1 MSAAFNDGGE
11 DRVRYS
17 DSEIRSN
24 FEFRSMLD
32 SSTAG
37 KRSRSGGAA
46 GGGWSARVDALVQSV
61 LDGAVSELDI
71 LRDKA
76 LGDTYAR
83 GQAKVDLALSFRAR
97 RDMHADVERLR
108 AGVFRKTILWVLGA
122 SDQGKS
128 WLAEGVAMRLRE
140 ALGWGVYRAAAK
152 NAADD
157 YLGQEIFLLNEPSSR
172 ALEWPDLLSLL
183 DPRQAGPLSARFHN
197 KTDAA
202 PRIVIVAVSVD
213 PATFGFFVPGKR
225 STDDSIDQ
233 LVRRISLL
241 VEAEKVDGE
250 PHYTIA
256 RIGEVDP
263 ISTSVSIPSTGGG
276 ERPRIEV
283 LRLGWG
289 RTATTVPLQRDAAL
303 DVVLAEVAERSPD
316 ANLAVTS
323 TPWVQLA
330 NAGARRHESAM
341 LVRAAE
347 IGGRAV
353 ADHLRVAHLAGV
365 ATPEAVGQIY
375 ALSTGGVHCGLCA
388 SEKVAS

>member
-1 MSAAFNDGGE
+1 
-11 DRVRYS
+11 
-17 DSEIRSN
+17 
-24 FEFRSMLD
+24 
-32 SSTAG
+32 
-37 KRSRSGGAA
+37 
-46 GGGWSARVDALVQSV
+46 VQSV
-61 LDGAVSELDI
+61 LDGEVSELDI
-71 LRDKA
+71 LRDKG

-108 AGVFRKTILWVLGA
+108 AGVFRKTVLWVLGA

-250 PHYTIA
+250 PRYTVA

-263 ISTSVSIPSTGGG
+263 ISMTVSIPSAGG
-276 ERPRIEV
+276 ERPRTEV
-283 LRLGWG
+283 LRLCWG
-289 RTATTVPLQRDAAL
+289 RTATTVPLPRDAAL

-316 ANLAVTS
+316 ADLAVTS
-323 TPWVQLA
+323 TPWAQLA
-330 NAGARRHESAM
+330 DAGAQRHESAM

-365 ATPEAVGQIY
+365 ATPDAAGQIY
-375 ALSTGGVHCGLCA
+375 RLSTGAVHCGLCA
-388 SEKVAS
+388 MEVVA

>member
-1 MSAAFNDGGE
+1 MSAAFNDSGE
-11 DRVRYS
+11 ERVRYL

-24 FEFRSMLD
+24 FDFRALLD
-32 SSTAG
+32 SSAAG
-37 KRSRSGGAA
+37 KRSSSGGSA
-46 GGGWSARVDALVQSV
+46 GRGWTARVDALVQSV
-61 LDGAVSELDI
+61 LDGEVCELDI

-97 RDMHADVERLR
+97 KAMHADVERLR
-108 AGVFRKTILWVLGA
+108 AGEFRKTILWVLGA

-128 WLAEGVAMRLRE
+128 WLAEGVATRLRDE
-140 ALGWGVYRAAAK
+140 LGWGVYRAAAK

-241 VEAEKVDGE
+241 VEAEKIAGE
-250 PHYTIA
+250 PHYTVA

-263 ISTSVSIPSTGGG
+263 ITKLISIPSSGGD
-276 ERPRIEV
+276 RPRTEM
-283 LRLGWG
+283 LQLGWG
-289 RTATTVPLQRDAAL
+289 PTATTVPLSRDAAL
-303 DVVLAEVAERSPD
+303 DVVLAEVSERSPD
-316 ANLAVTS
+316 AGLAVAS
-323 TPWVQLA
+323 TPFAQLA
-330 NAGARRHESAM
+330 AAGAEHRESAM
-341 LVRAAE
+341 LARAAE
-347 IGGRAV
+347 VGGQAV
-353 ADHLRVAHLAGV
+353 ADHLRVAHLAGA
-365 ATPEAVGQIY
+365 ATPDIAGQIFP
-375 ALSTGGVHCGLCA
+375 LSTGSVHCGLCVG
-388 SEKVAS
+388 EEVAS